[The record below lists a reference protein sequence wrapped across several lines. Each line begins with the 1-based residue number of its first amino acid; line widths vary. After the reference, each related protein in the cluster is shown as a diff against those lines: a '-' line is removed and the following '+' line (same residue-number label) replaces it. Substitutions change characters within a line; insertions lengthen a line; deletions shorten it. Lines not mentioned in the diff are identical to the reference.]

1 MKRIYGLA
9 VVAAISAVS
18 MPIAAATGDQWQV
31 SSTMSME
38 GMPTSMPARVS
49 NVCMP
54 KTWAQP
60 PGSANN
66 KCARS
71 DFHLDGATATW
82 TEKCET
88 PPMTGRGE
96 ITRQG
101 DAFTG
106 AIKFASPGGS
116 PEGDMT
122 ISLSGHRT
130 GDCEASQ

>member
-1 MKRIYGLA
+1 MYRLA

-18 MPIAAATGDQWQV
+18 LPIAAATGDQWQV
-31 SSTMSME
+31 ASTMSME
-38 GMPTSMPARVS
+38 GMPNAMPARVS

-66 KCARS
+66 KCTRS
-71 DFHLDGATATW
+71 DFHLDGAVATW
-82 TEKCET
+82 TETCEN

-96 ITRQG
+96 IARQG

-106 AIKFASPGGS
+106 AIKFTSPQGS

-122 ISLSGHRT
+122 INLSGHRT